1 MYRKS
6 YESCPVDHN
15 RTMKAVP
22 TIENNVNIIDP
33 RSVTRHVNEYFQES
47 YT

>member
-1 MYRKS
+1 
-6 YESCPVDHN
+6 
-15 RTMKAVP
+15 MKAVP

-33 RSVTRHVNEYFQES
+33 KSITGHISEYFQEF